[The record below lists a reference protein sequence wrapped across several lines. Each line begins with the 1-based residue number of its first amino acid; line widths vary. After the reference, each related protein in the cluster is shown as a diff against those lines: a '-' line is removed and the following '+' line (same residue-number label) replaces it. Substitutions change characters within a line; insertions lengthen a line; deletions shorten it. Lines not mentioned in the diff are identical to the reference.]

1 MELKYL
7 ANFEGA
13 IPTVAKWYHDEWG
26 YLMPDYSITDIQ
38 NKLQKYLN
46 TDKAPLMVIAID
58 KDSGDS
64 VIGVAQ
70 LKFREMGIFPEKEHW
85 LGGVYV
91 SEANRGKG
99 LASKIIEEIVQIS
112 KKFEIEELFLQ
123 TLRHDGGLYKK
134 LGWQPEQIV
143 NYKNEEVLVMVN
155 KLVA

>member
-1 MELKYL
+1 MKLEYL
-7 ANFEGA
+7 ANFREA
-13 IPTVAKWYHDEWG
+13 IPTIAKWYHDEWG

-46 TDKAPLMVIAID
+46 TDKAPLMVIVIEQ
-58 KDSGDS
+58 DS

-70 LKFREMGIFPEKEHW
+70 LKFREMDIFPEKVHW

-99 LASKIIEEIVQIS
+99 LASKIINEIVQIS
-112 KKFEIEELFLQ
+112 KTFEIDELFLQ
-123 TLRHDGGLYKK
+123 TLRHDGGLYKN

-155 KLVA
+155 KLVS